1 MKKFTGN
8 FTPNA
13 GKVLKNSERIICR
26 VDEDGTIYITNGY
39 FAFKLSAYEY
49 AAVIQPAVCCEAGN
63 WTMNN
68 GEKAEEPPARTWP
81 RPSRTRS
88 TRPPAWRRWSGAP

>member
-26 VDEDGTIYITNGY
+26 VDESGTAYITNGY
-39 FAFKLSAYEY
+39 FAFKLYPHEY
-49 AAVIQPAVCCEAGN
+49 AAAIQPAVCCEAGN

-68 GEKAEEPPARTWP
+68 GEKTEEPPTFALTK
-81 RPSRTRS
+81 TF
-88 TRPPAWRRWSGAP
+88 PAADH